1 MYLRII
7 IIIIITTSSELA
19 THPEEVRRQTQGWL
33 YCGQPTSW
41 ISLLLV
47 NQRIRYIYSVQDERL
62 AEESIIIIHS
72 PPLYTQVTL
81 TVGQLARLLTRIPSH
96 LDTARRGRR
105 ALSVL
110 MERKAGISAAPNQ
123 IAPKL
128 IKDSCFGWRPVRLN
142 RINRGKW
149 ISGVS
154 RCTIYLQKDHRI
166 SHSLTGSLK
175 QRNSN
180 NNSNSSNYRNTL
192 LQILKC
198 CLVSP
203 MRIYWGLELAQ
214 KHLQINLHAC
224 WY

>member
-19 THPEEVRRQTQGWL
+19 THPEEVRRLTQGWL

-47 NQRIRYIYSVQDERL
+47 NQRIRYMYSVQDERL

-166 SHSLTGSLK
+166 SHSLTGS
-175 QRNSN
+175 
-180 NNSNSSNYRNTL
+180 
-192 LQILKC
+192 
-198 CLVSP
+198 V
-203 MRIYWGLELAQ
+203 
-214 KHLQINLHAC
+214 
-224 WY
+224 